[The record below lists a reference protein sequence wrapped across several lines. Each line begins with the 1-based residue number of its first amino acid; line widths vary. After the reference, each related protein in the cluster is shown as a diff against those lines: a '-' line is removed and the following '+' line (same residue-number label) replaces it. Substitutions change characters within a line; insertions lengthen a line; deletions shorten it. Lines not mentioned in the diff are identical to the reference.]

1 MLARYPHLDNAVG
14 KTLGEHSSF
23 RSLRANAGKGAIRL
37 TSTVDGQD
45 KLVAAHELP
54 DYNLVLSAGVPIS
67 AALADWRNGATAMA
81 AVAGAVLIVLGGI
94 LFIVTNHVQ
103 KRLQRQN
110 MHFEAALD
118 NMLQGLA
125 MFDADKK
132 LIVCNKRY
140 GEVYGV
146 PPDLMRPGTTQRQIL
161 EHRVFQ
167 GVYPG
172 ADPQKYIH
180 SRESNAN
187 DAKYS
192 TSTLQ
197 LKDGRTIFVTH
208 KPMPDGGW
216 VSTHEDITERLRT
229 EKQLASLSEQ
239 EKRRATLDAAIS
251 VFQESVERILK
262 AVVHSVADMRST
274 AALLSKSSDQT
285 LQQASGA
292 VHTSNTAAT
301 NVDMAVKMTQ
311 ELLTS
316 IQEIGRQ
323 VSQTNDLVQMA
334 VSEANAANEGMV
346 TLSQTAQQIGGV
358 LKLIRDIASQTNL
371 LALNATIE
379 AARAGQA
386 GRGFAVVASEVKSL
400 AVQTAQATEEI
411 STQILAIQNCTDSAR
426 DAIRRNTERIKQI
439 EHHTSGIVASLEQQN
454 AATDEISSNIG
465 NAALGARVIVSVLND
480 VAGALVG
487 TRNSVDTVLSTSNS
501 VEDATAHLRQD
512 VDAFLRKV
520 AA

>member
-1 MLARYPHLDNAVG
+1 
-14 KTLGEHSSF
+14 
-23 RSLRANAGKGAIRL
+23 
-37 TSTVDGQD
+37 
-45 KLVAAHELP
+45 
-54 DYNLVLSAGVPIS
+54 
-67 AALADWRNGATAMA
+67 
-81 AVAGAVLIVLGGI
+81 
-94 LFIVTNHVQ
+94 
-103 KRLQRQN
+103 
-110 MHFEAALD
+110 
-118 NMLQGLA
+118 
-125 MFDADKK
+125 
-132 LIVCNKRY
+132 
-140 GEVYGV
+140 
-146 PPDLMRPGTTQRQIL
+146 
-161 EHRVFQ
+161 
-167 GVYPG
+167 
-172 ADPQKYIH
+172 
-180 SRESNAN
+180 
-187 DAKYS
+187 
-192 TSTLQ
+192 
-197 LKDGRTIFVTH
+197 
-208 KPMPDGGW
+208 MPDGGW

-346 TLSQTAQQIGGV
+346 TLSQTAQQISGV